1 MVRLSTQYDAT
12 VVDNKKVGKVFMVR
26 GDEAYARTTNTK
38 LEIIDDATNSRDAV
52 EGYRC
57 GFKYDVLRDL
67 GSSSVVL
74 CNGEDELA
82 QYDWSSNDGER
93 YVGVLSNHTTIDP
106 NTCLTLAYGVEHQ
119 LYMKYKGNKQ
129 CLRSKSRIT
138 TIHEPL
144 PDKFK
149 TELDL
154 TYNVTGQ
161 GVVLTI
167 TVTVNGQHIP
177 ATHNKTIEIYVDDEL
192 VDTTTTG
199 ANTNVATKTLQ
210 LEGGKSYSIT
220 AVLQGDETIHMG
232 SATIDIPLGFN
243 VVFVEKPSYIVRN
256 LNNVFRV
263 RVTDTQD
270 TPVENATV
278 TLGELSSTTDSL
290 GVATFNVTS
299 PFIENKYQAVFNN
312 VLSEEIIVPIY
323 DGMLLMST
331 SLGVNMYSDKVSAI
345 GYTNLL
351 TISFDKSVEDI
362 SNIPITLIARN
373 YDWDNNIKGNDIIFH
388 KTYITDS
395 SGNVTIDLLEED
407 PNGEYTRRVL
417 SAYVGEY
424 PNYDTSTEVSMIM
437 DKVFAGRWGNNDRN
451 RMIKPDIRN
460 VEIRNG
466 FHEHFIAYE
475 VIEWGYS
482 RNMSDPSQVI
492 TPNPTIDYFY
502 IGDWALEF
510 ENSVLLNSSSM
521 KIYISNSNSVTIPK
535 QASRSSLKIY
545 KKGSTLKIYR
555 NGVLIGSHQY
565 TRATEPRLEFTNCTG
580 VTYGTRMMA
589 IAFYSIRYMKLV

>member
-1 MVRLSTQYDAT
+1 MVRLSTQYDK
-12 VVDNKKVGKVFMVR
+12 DVGKVFMVR

-129 CLRSKSRIT
+129 CLKSKSRII

-149 TELDL
+149 TELDM
-154 TYNVTGQ
+154 TYNITNQ

-192 VDTTTTG
+192 VDTATTG

-210 LEGGKSYSIT
+210 LASGKDYNVT
-220 AVLQGDETIHMG
+220 AVLQGDETIHIG
-232 SATIDIPLGFN
+232 SASVNIPIGIELSFIEKPSVFVMNEENTFKVRVANVADIPLPN
-243 VVFVEKPSYIVRN
+243 VS
-256 LNNVFRV
+256 
-263 RVTDTQD
+263 
-270 TPVENATV
+270 V

-299 PFIENKYQAVFNN
+299 PFFDNRYQAVYGDYR
-312 VLSEEIIVPIY
+312 SEEVVIPVYVP
-323 DGMLLMST
+323 
-331 SLGVNMYSDKVSAI
+331 SLKITQLSGTNMYSTHYRSISLSISA
-345 GYTNLL
+345 N
-351 TISFDKSVEDI
+351 ISRKD
-362 SNIPITLIARN
+362 IPITLIARN
-373 YDWDNNIKGNDIIFH
+373 YDWNNGTRGNDIVFH
-388 KTYITDS
+388 KVYTTGSD
-395 SGNVTIDLLEED
+395 GKVTIDLKEED
-407 PNGEYTRRVL
+407 PNLDFTRRVI
-417 SAYVGEY
+417 SAYLGTY
-424 PNYDTSTEVSMIM
+424 PDHDVSTEENMIIDKVIIGKWDKDKIVVNPSDSFPELGREIYSPMFNQYDTPTWEYDCHTYWRDEPATRFRYEDDWVLEYENAQIMECSSISIYVSDS
-437 DKVFAGRWGNNDRN
+437 DKVN
-451 RMIKPDIRN
+451 
-460 VEIRNG
+460 
-466 FHEHFIAYE
+466 
-475 VIEWGYS
+475 
-482 RNMSDPSQVI
+482 
-492 TPNPTIDYFY
+492 
-502 IGDWALEF
+502 
-510 ENSVLLNSSSM
+510 
-521 KIYISNSNSVTIPK
+521 IPK
-535 QASRSSLKIY
+535 QASPSSLKFY

-555 NGVLIGSHQY
+555 NNVLISSHNY
-565 TRATEPRLEFTNCTG
+565 TRTDEPMILFNDVPMEGSEGRRYTRLMK
-580 VTYGTRMMA
+580 YDSM
-589 IAFYSIRYMKLV
+589 RYMNMV